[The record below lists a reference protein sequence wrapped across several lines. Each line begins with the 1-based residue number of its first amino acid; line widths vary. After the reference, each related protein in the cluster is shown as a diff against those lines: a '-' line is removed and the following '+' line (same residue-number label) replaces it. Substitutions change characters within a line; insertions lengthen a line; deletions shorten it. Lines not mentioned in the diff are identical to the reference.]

1 MKVDP
6 GNEGS
11 ENDAACDGDVD
22 AAYPHEVFDAASG
35 VVTFDL
41 EPLNLKGE
49 SVEVVVIRMTCGS
62 AAHAHRQ
69 RFDTAHGSSGCRLRD
84 GPRERHE
91 CLRQVRVCDRD

>member
-41 EPLNLKGE
+41 DPLNLKGE
-49 SVEVVVIRMTCGS
+49 SV
-62 AAHAHRQ
+62 
-69 RFDTAHGSSGCRLRD
+69 
-84 GPRERHE
+84 
-91 CLRQVRVCDRD
+91 